1 MVCNIE
7 TNMVKSVNIQNL
19 TSYIT
24 TQICFWKKLEK
35 KYLREITLISLN
47 KRMTYLSPGNLAQYL
62 LIRLIQES
70 QVTVGP
76 VDETRYT
83 SVSKEQLFGMQRR

>member
-1 MVCNIE
+1 MFPEEIR
-7 TNMVKSVNIQNL
+7 
-19 TSYIT
+19 
-24 TQICFWKKLEK
+24 KKLFRRN
-35 KYLREITLISLN
+35 YSSFTN

-70 QVTVGP
+70 QVPVGP

>member
-1 MVCNIE
+1 MFPEEIR
-7 TNMVKSVNIQNL
+7 
-19 TSYIT
+19 
-24 TQICFWKKLEK
+24 KKLFTRN
-35 KYLREITLISLN
+35 YASFTN
-47 KRMTYLSPGNLAQYL
+47 KRMTYLSPSNLAQYL

-76 VDETRYT
+76 VDETWYT